1 MPNNQALPFSQN
13 TERALIRILTDRG
26 AEFCGKPETHD
37 YPLSLALND
46 IEHTMASGF
55 SELLSIIF
63 SISYSAKDE
72 VIANIVHTIRPFS
85 VARETKQQA

>member
-1 MPNNQALPFSQN
+1 MLPFFA
-13 TERALIRILTDRG
+13 EHGLALIRIQTDRG

-37 YPLSLALND
+37 YPLSRALND

-63 SISYSAKDE
+63 SSATQPK
-72 VIANIVHTIRPFS
+72 
-85 VARETKQQA
+85 TK